1 MFAKKKNRGK
11 LKKTFMGHEINL
23 MVAKELFL
31 LDFLLLLYN
40 TIAIRDYSM

>member
-1 MFAKKKNRGK
+1 
-11 LKKTFMGHEINL
+11 MGHEINL

-31 LDFLLLLYN
+31 LDFLPLLY